1 LICTGFWAKVDFS
14 TPRFKIRERKDMSS
28 SLAAVTQGIA
38 FSQDSI
44 EEIRTALASAATPG
58 WNGSL
63 SLEVVLAPEAAQYIS
78 IVVIRRQT
86 EKVEGHTAVRQV
98 LPDPNR
104 KKPVESVVEAIKS
117 KLRIRPVLTALEV
130 QVADGVL
137 QKRTIQE

>member
-1 LICTGFWAKVDFS
+1 
-14 TPRFKIRERKDMSS
+14 
-28 SLAAVTQGIA
+28 
-38 FSQDSI
+38 
-44 EEIRTALASAATPG
+44 
-58 WNGSL
+58 
-63 SLEVVLAPEAAQYIS
+63 
-78 IVVIRRQT
+78 
-86 EKVEGHTAVRQV
+86 VEGHTAVRQV

>member
-1 LICTGFWAKVDFS
+1 
-14 TPRFKIRERKDMSS
+14 MS
-28 SLAAVTQGIA
+28 SLAATQGIA